1 MKTSSMWR
9 SVAAAGG
16 VAMVV
21 SALALPAIANGA
33 TVTRG
38 EFTELAAAEGA
49 PEEGLTGR
57 VQAVRT
63 GDGKTHLSVRVAGLQ
78 PGVTYGMHLHNAP
91 CSAAN
96 PGGGHYKH
104 DPDGAGQPPN
114 ELWPSSTPHDS
125 LAGITANSAGIATGR
140 GTADWI
146 AGENAVSVVLHAGLG
161 QGSTSTA
168 GGPKLAC
175 GDLA

>member
-1 MKTSSMWR
+1 MSRGSTWR
-9 SVAAAGG
+9 GVTAIWG
-16 VAMVV
+16 VAMVL
-21 SALALPAIANGA
+21 SALALPALANGA

-38 EFTELAAAEGA
+38 TFSALAGTTGL
-49 PEEGLTGR
+49 PEEGLSGR

-78 PGVTYGMHLHNAP
+78 PGVTYGVHLHDAE
-91 CSAAN
+91 CSAPN

-104 DPDGAGQPPN
+104 DVTGAAQPPN
-114 ELWPSSTPHDS
+114 ELWPSSTPHDP

-140 GTADWI
+140 GTADWV
-146 AGENAVSVVLHAGLG
+146 AGDEAVSVVLHAGLG
-161 QGSTSTA
+161 HGATSTS

-175 GDLA
+175 ADLG